1 MKYLIDG
8 YNLLHAMGALKEG
21 SVGPQGLERARQRLL
36 GWILGVFQDLAS
48 SVTVIFDG
56 THGEAVLTDHG
67 IEVIFAG
74 GNEEADDLIERLIKK
89 SSAPGQLSVVSS
101 DRRLRQAAER
111 RQARAISSED
121 FIDELEKLRKER
133 LKSAPGPKTEGP
145 VGSPEEWLREF
156 GHLDRDPLARQL
168 FALEDFGKDEGPDGD
183 ETAVK
188 E

>member
-8 YNLLHAMGALKEG
+8 YNLLYAMGVLSG
-21 SVGPQGLERARQRLL
+21 TVGPQGLERARQRLL
-36 GWILGVFQDLAS
+36 GWIQGAFQDGAS
-48 SVTVIFDG
+48 SVTVVFDG
-56 THGEAVLTDHG
+56 ADDGAALTTHG
-67 IEVIFAG
+67 IEVIFAA
-74 GNEEADDLIERLIKK
+74 GNEEADDLIEQLIKK
-89 SSAPGQLSVVSS
+89 SSAPVQLSVVSS
-101 DRRLRQAAER
+101 DRRLRQAA
-111 RQARAISSED
+111 RQRNARSVSSEE
-121 FIDELEKLRKER
+121 FIDELEKIRRTR
-133 LKSAPGPKTEGP
+133 LKSEVSPKAEP